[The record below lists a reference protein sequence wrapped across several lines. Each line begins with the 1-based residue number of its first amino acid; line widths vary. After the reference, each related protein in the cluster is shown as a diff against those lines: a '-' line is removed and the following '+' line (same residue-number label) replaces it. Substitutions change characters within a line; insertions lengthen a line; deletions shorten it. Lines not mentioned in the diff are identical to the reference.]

1 LIYFKSFLIIMITV
15 FFVLNSK
22 GDVLLSR
29 SYRGEEISRGIT
41 TAFRIQVL
49 GSKEARNPVNIITN
63 YSFIHVRHESL
74 FFVALTKLNANVSVV
89 FETIY
94 KIIELFKAYFGGIDE
109 ESLRSHIS
117 LAHELL
123 DEMVDYGYPQNL
135 SLEAIKPFIFQKGSI
150 KPEKL
155 KQDKINKITVIAT
168 GAIPWRSPDIKYKKN
183 EIYIDVIESVNLLM
197 SVDGKVL
204 HANVSGSIMMKCYL
218 SGLPECKF
226 GLNDKLLMDKE
237 AKVGTRAK
245 TNGIEIDDFTFHQ
258 CVRLGKFDSDRT
270 ISFVPPDGEFELMK
284 YRTTEN
290 ITVPFR
296 VLPIVKEHS
305 RTRIEI
311 KLTVKSN
318 FKKDS
323 IFGTGVKVKI
333 PVPKNTATCRI
344 YSQNGKA
351 KYTPEVGAI
360 VWKIRRFPAETE
372 YTLGAEVELSSSVS
386 LEKKQ
391 WSRPPISMEF
401 QVPMFTSS
409 DLQVRFLK
417 VLEQK
422 QQYETIKWVRYL
434 TQAGNY
440 HFRI

>member
-1 LIYFKSFLIIMITV
+1 MIGAIIV
-15 FFVLNSK
+15 VNSK

-29 SYRGEEISRGIT
+29 TYRDELGRGVA
-41 TAFRIQVL
+41 TAFKMQVL
-49 GSKEARNPVNIITN
+49 GSKENRNPVSLITN
-63 YSFIHVRHESL
+63 YSFLHVRHESIY
-74 FFVALTKLNANVSVV
+74 FVAITKFNTDASVA
-89 FETIY
+89 FEVLH
-94 KIIELFKAYFGGIDE
+94 KVIEIFKAYFGGKVDE
-109 ESLRSHIS
+109 DTIRSHYI
-117 LAHELL
+117 LAQELL
-123 DEMVDYGYPQNL
+123 DEMIDYGYPQSL

-155 KQDKINKITVIAT
+155 KSQDKINKITIQAT
-168 GAIPWRSPDIKYKKN
+168 GACPWRSPDIKYKKN
-183 EIYIDVIESVNLLM
+183 EIYIDAIESVNLLM
-197 SVDGKVL
+197 SVDGKQL
-204 HANVSGSIMMKCYL
+204 RADVSGSVMMKCYL
-218 SGLPECKF
+218 SGMPECKF
-226 GLNDKLLMDKE
+226 GLNDKILMDKE
-237 AKVGTRAK
+237 AKIGTRSK
-245 TNGIEIDDFTFHQ
+245 TNGIEIDDCTFHQ

-270 ISFVPPDGEFELMK
+270 ISFIPPDGEFELMK

-290 ITVPFR
+290 ITLPFR

-305 RTRIEI
+305 RTRLEI
-311 KLTVKSN
+311 KVTVKSN

-333 PVPKNTATCRI
+333 PVPKNTATCKI
-344 YSQNGKA
+344 YCQMGKA

-360 VWKIRRFPAETE
+360 VWKIRRFPLDTE
-372 YTLGAEVELSSSVS
+372 YTLGAEVELSSSVALS
-386 LEKKQ
+386 KKA

-401 QVPMFTSS
+401 QVPMFTAS

-440 HFRI
+440 QYRI